1 MKKPIK
7 EQRLDELERDFRP
20 LSPLLSKRMC
30 PRPVRPLRAERRAGV
45 ARYFQWVEADQLKKI
60 AIEIRDLRAEF
71 GQPNAEV
78 DRFLHNCSLR
88 GSNVRGEPKLAKAFL
103 DEILRGLARF
113 PTSPFRDNRI
123 SIRYFQLKAAQT

>member
-20 LSPLLSKRMC
+20 LLLSC
-30 PRPVRPLRAERRAGV
+30 LRECASGRYGLFGQNDAPGV
-45 ARYFQWVEADQLKKI
+45 ARYFQWEEADQLKEI

-88 GSNVRGEPKLAKAFL
+88 GSNVPGEPKLAKTFL
-103 DEILRGLARF
+103 DEILRGPARV
-113 PTSPFRDNRI
+113 SDH
-123 SIRYFQLKAAQT
+123 SVS

>member
-20 LSPLLSKRMC
+20 LLLSC
-30 PRPVRPLRAERRAGV
+30 LRECAGGRYGLFGQNDAPGV
-45 ARYFQWVEADQLKKI
+45 ARYFRWEEADQLKEI

-88 GSNVRGEPKLAKAFL
+88 GSNVPGEPKLAKAFL
-103 DEILRGLARF
+103 DEILRG
-113 PTSPFRDNRI
+113 P
-123 SIRYFQLKAAQT
+123 AQVSDQSVS